1 MSARPRTLILLA
13 KKRPADLEARIAV
26 GEEPEVEYLA
36 LARRLGA
43 ELVDFHTVEAST
55 SRLVRW
61 VTRWLGLGWG
71 LALLGARR
79 RREFDH
85 LYATGEDVGIPLVML
100 LRALR
105 WHERL
110 TVVIHNADTPKRRRV
125 LRALGHRAYRAVI
138 CLSAEQERVLV
149 EVVGLP
155 AAKVRRMR
163 QWIDH
168 RFYRPARKVGSDA
181 AAGDY
186 VLSIGMESRDYP
198 TLQAAAARLPYPF
211 RVVASGWSPNDGFTA
226 AGGIEAGGNITV
238 ERNLPYTRLRE
249 LYAGCRMVVVPLRR
263 VTYAAGVTGICET
276 MAMAKPV
283 VASASPGIVDYVDDG
298 TSGRLVPVGDA
309 EAMRQ
314 AIAELWDDPERARAM
329 GLHNRAWVE
338 SAINTDAYVE
348 QVACLLSVPAA
359 SGLARA

>member
-1 MSARPRTLILLA
+1 MPARPRTLILLA
-13 KKRPADLEARIAV
+13 KKRPADLEARIAA

-43 ELVDFHTVEAST
+43 EIVDFHTVEAST
-55 SRLVRW
+55 NRLVRW
-61 VTRWLGLGWG
+61 VTRRLGLGCG
-71 LALLGARR
+71 LALLGAQR

-110 TVVIHNADTPKRRRV
+110 TVVVHNADTPKRRAV

-168 RFYRPARKVGSDA
+168 RFYRPASGDDG

-211 RVVASGWSPNDGFTA
+211 RVVASGWSPTAGFAA
-226 AGGIEAGGNITV
+226 AGGIAAGGNITV
-238 ERNLPYTRLRE
+238 ERNLSYARLRA
-249 LYAGCRMVVVPLRR
+249 LYAGCRMVVVPLRH

-283 VASASPGIVDYVDDG
+283 VVSASPGIVDYVEDG

-309 EAMRQ
+309 DAMRQ
-314 AIAELWDDPERARAM
+314 AIAELWDDPESARAM
-329 GLHNRAWVE
+329 GRRNRGWVE
-338 SAINTDAYVE
+338 AEINTDAYVE
-348 QVACLLSVPAA
+348 QVAHLLGVTP
-359 SGLARA
+359 